1 MSVDFPSSGS
11 RFEVFVHPVTK
22 APYVY
27 EDTKNSWMSLASL
40 GAQVYSGTQDP
51 GLNGITLQDGDIW
64 WDSHHLELRIFHK
77 PFVPGEDIIG
87 RWVSSTNPEMS
98 PQDPNRNRYIGTVE
112 LVAPEYDIYE
122 DLETTW
128 EATLVGGTLN
138 LPADMDM
145 LEVEWQVSPSTIP
158 KVNPDGSVTDID
170 VIIFNPDQLTTNIVW
185 PKGTYFVE
193 NGEQIGYNVFCR
205 ITAKPEFEEEF
216 IKVTERSKST
226 RVYPKVSLD
235 STFTDEYTFMAIDM
249 PSTVTADTIIGFGS
263 HPNIT
268 QSGDEFSLSNVIGI
282 ETKFFVE
289 DNVSGVDSTQA
300 PLIFT
305 TVEDSQQPAD
315 IISSGYQALTEEYFE
330 DDTARN
336 GYTIDVT
343 GLASGTPIYVYSSY
357 DPTLKGKITLV

>member
-1 MSVDFPSSGS
+1 MSVDFPSSAN

-27 EDTKNSWMSLASL
+27 EDTKRSWMSLASL
-40 GAQVYSGTQDP
+40 GAQVYTGTTDP
-51 GLNGITLQDGDIW
+51 GLNGITLQDGDMW
-64 WDSHHLELRIFHK
+64 WDSHHLELRVYHK
-77 PFVPGEDIIG
+77 PLVPGESIIG

-128 EATLVGGTLN
+128 EANLVGGTLN
-138 LPADMDM
+138 LPGDLSMVD
-145 LEVEWQVSPSTIP
+145 VEWSVSPASIP
-158 KVNPDGSVTDID
+158 VVNADGSVSEISVQIYD
-170 VIIFNPDQLTTNIVW
+170 PDKLNTNIMW

-193 NGEQIGYNVFCR
+193 NGQQIGYNVFCR
-205 ITAKPEFEEEF
+205 ISAKPEFEDEF

-226 RVYPKVSLD
+226 RVYPKVSLED
-235 STFTDEYTFMAIDM
+235 TFTSDYTFEAVDI
-249 PSTVTADTIIGFGS
+249 PSSNTTGNIIGFGT

-268 QSGDEFSLSNVIGI
+268 QSGDEFFLTNVVGL

-315 IISSGYQALTEEYFE
+315 IISSGYQALTEEYF
-330 DDTARN
+330 DDGTPRN

-343 GLASGTPIYVYSSY
+343 GLADGTAIYVYSSY
-357 DPTLKGKITLV
+357 DPTLKGKLTLG